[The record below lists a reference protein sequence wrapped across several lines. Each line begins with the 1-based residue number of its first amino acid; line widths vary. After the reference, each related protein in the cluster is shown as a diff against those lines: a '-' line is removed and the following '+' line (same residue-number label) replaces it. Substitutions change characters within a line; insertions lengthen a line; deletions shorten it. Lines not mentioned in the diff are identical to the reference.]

1 MEIVARIRWLDGFGA
16 GRLDWRGG
24 RVDGG
29 NRLTRRIR
37 WVTMVFVS
45 MLANLWTGTVG
56 AENPAARSPPTAMWH
71 GESDSLGWV

>member
-1 MEIVARIRWLDGFGA
+1 MDLGPDDSIGEGVVLMEGT
-16 GRLDWRGG
+16 
-24 RVDGG
+24 
-29 NRLTRRIR
+29 RLTRRIR

-56 AENPAARSPPTAMWH
+56 AENPAARSPSTAMWH